1 MRLLGVTLSS
11 AIGIK
16 LGFSLSNVFFTLV
29 PGIYPGVERQ
39 IHFQRVTLPLNR
51 ARSRLINAASAKGH
65 THTQSAGRKI
75 NPFPLISA
83 NLSYPEPSN
92 RCGGARCRLA
102 GQTWERAPVE
112 DRFCLSG
119 VSSTTGK
126 AGKCRNIFHE
136 ASGTDQPCWQRPEIL
151 TEWEIM
157 WEMFARQ

>member
-65 THTQSAGRKI
+65 THTQSD
-75 NPFPLISA
+75 N
-83 NLSYPEPSN
+83 
-92 RCGGARCRLA
+92 
-102 GQTWERAPVE
+102 QRAE
-112 DRFCLSG
+112 
-119 VSSTTGK
+119 K
-126 AGKCRNIFHE
+126 
-136 ASGTDQPCWQRPEIL
+136 
-151 TEWEIM
+151 
-157 WEMFARQ
+157 